1 MKMFVRFLMLGTL
14 MGTPQADILTDIF
27 NPPGHYKG
35 TVGYVQANHFVLVS
49 PNAEYLRVFVKPGE
63 FIPPTIAPG
72 MIIECSARPDQNNFL
87 RLETID
93 GVQTPD
99 GQMVPLPVTTQPSAT
114 H

>member
-1 MKMFVRFLMLGTL
+1 MKMFVRLLTLATL
-14 MGTPQADILTDIF
+14 MMGTAQADILTDIF
-27 NPPGHYKG
+27 DPPGHYKG

-49 PNAEYLRVFVKPGE
+49 PDTQYLRIFVKQGE
-63 FIPPTIAPG
+63 FVPPTISPG
-72 MIIECSARPDQNNFL
+72 MMIECSARMDANNFL

-99 GQMVPLPVTTQPSAT
+99 GQMVPLPTVTQPAN